1 MAKIKV
7 TCKYFTTVLGATK
20 KDEETIEIAG
30 KMSVEK
36 FIEFMSD
43 KYGSEFSKN
52 VYAEGTIQGKKFKTP
67 NIYLN
72 KKRIQW
78 IQDFPD
84 GVKTIVKDGDEFWFG
99 LIVGG
104 GNSWFLKKVYYD

>member
-20 KDEETIEIAG
+20 IDGETIEIAA

-104 GNSWFLKKVYYD
+104 GNSWF

>member
-20 KDEETIEIAG
+20 KEGETVEIAG

-104 GNSWFLKKVYYD
+104 GNSWFSKKVY

>member
-7 TCKYFTTVLGATK
+7 NCDYFTTVLGATK
-20 KDEETIEIAG
+20 KDKETIEITAN
-30 KMSVEK
+30 MTVEK
-36 FIEFMSD
+36 FIEFMAD

-52 VYAEGTIQGKKFKTP
+52 VYAEGEIQGKKFKTP

-78 IQDFPD
+78 IQDFPK
-84 GVKTIVKDGDEFWFG
+84 GLKTIVKDGDVFWFG

-104 GNSWFLKKVYYD
+104 GNS

>member
-7 TCKYFTTVLGATK
+7 NCDYFTTVLGATK
-20 KDEETIEIAG
+20 KDKETIEIAAN
-30 KMSVEK
+30 MTVEK

-52 VYAEGTIQGKKFKTP
+52 VYAEGTIRGKKFKTP

-84 GVKTIVKDGDEFWFG
+84 GVKTLVKDGDEFWFG

-104 GNSWFLKKVYYD
+104 GNN

>member
-1 MAKIKV
+1 MAKVKV

-20 KDEETIEIAG
+20 KNGETIEIAA

-104 GNSWFLKKVYYD
+104 GNSWFSKKVY

>member
-7 TCKYFTTVLGATK
+7 NCDYFTTVLGATK
-20 KDEETIEIAG
+20 KDKETIEIAANMTV
-30 KMSVEK
+30 KK

-52 VYAEGTIQGKKFKTP
+52 VYAEGTIRGKKFKTP

-72 KKRIQW
+72 RKRIQW
-78 IQDFPD
+78 VQDFPK
-84 GVKTIVKDGDEFWFG
+84 GLKTIVKDGDEFWFG

-104 GNSWFLKKVYYD
+104 GNNWFLKKVY

>member
-20 KDEETIEIAG
+20 KDGETIEIAD

-43 KYGSEFSKN
+43 KYGNEFSKN

-84 GVKTIVKDGDEFWFG
+84 GVKTIVRRR
-99 LIVGG
+99 
-104 GNSWFLKKVYYD
+104 